1 MTIAERMARTVWILV
16 LRHHYNWAVGLQE
29 LDAMARWVMAD
40 KKVEEEAV
48 E

>member
-1 MTIAERMARTVWILV
+1 MTTAERMGRTVWNLV

-29 LDAMARWVMAD
+29 LDAMARWVKAD
-40 KKVEEEAV
+40 KKLEEEAV